1 MARYAGIEFALRHV
15 RVAIVRTSYRR
26 VVVESLLEA
35 PLVEG
40 TSPATTLQNLLGKIR
55 VDGTAVALPG
65 DRCFFRRL
73 EVPVAAAKDL
83 ENVLAF
89 ELESSVPFEMEQ
101 AVYDNRILRAASRAQ
116 HGDDANIVVFAAIA
130 RTEDVRERLELV
142 REAMGREPDS
152 VDPGSITLA
161 NLVSVVPE
169 LGNATNVDGTPAPVA
184 LLELGVERSEL
195 VFIEGGEPAFARM
208 ISRGAQGL
216 PESAPFLARELKQS
230 FAAWR
235 AVGGGP
241 VKALYIS
248 GEGSSARGAAAYF
261 SPILEIPVEQLPKMR
276 VEIAP
281 ADEARL
287 PSFAKPIALALSNE
301 GKSRSLNLRRG
312 PLEAAR
318 SFAFI
323 RERLP
328 LFSGLA
334 AVVLVSFG
342 FSVVAEMRSL
352 TSERALL
359 DQQLEATT
367 KEVFGEPV
375 FDVSVAN
382 ERLKSGATGEDD
394 PYPTVDAFDVMVQ
407 LSKAVPKTV
416 VHDLAELDIA
426 RGHVVLQ
433 GLLPDGIDAQK
444 TAEQIADGLKEN
456 PCFRDV
462 KVLKVTQ
469 AAAEKQ
475 KYVLE
480 LDLRCEDK
488 KKTPATSGSKE
499 PQ

>member
-1 MARYAGIEFALRHV
+1 MARYAGIEFASRHV
-15 RVAIVRTSYRR
+15 RVAVVRTSYRR
-26 VVVESLLEA
+26 VAVESLLEA
-35 PLVEG
+35 PLVDG

-55 VDGTAVALPG
+55 VDATAIALPG

-116 HGDDANIVVFAAIA
+116 QGDEANIVVFAAIA
-130 RTEDVRERLELV
+130 RTEDVRERVELV
-142 REAMGREPDS
+142 REATGREPDA

-161 NLVSVVPE
+161 NLISVVPE
-169 LGNATNVDGTPAPVA
+169 LGGATNLDGSPAPVA
-184 LLELGVERSEL
+184 LLELGIERSEL
-195 VFIEGGEPAFARM
+195 VFLEGGEPAFARM
-208 ISRGAQGL
+208 ISRGAHGL
-216 PESAPFLARELKQS
+216 PDSALFLARELKQS

-248 GEGSSARGAAAYF
+248 GEGSFAAGAAAYF
-261 SPILEIPVEQLPKMR
+261 SPILEIPVEILPRMR
-276 VEIAP
+276 VEVSP

-287 PSFAKPIALALSNE
+287 PAFAKPVALALSNE

-352 TSERALL
+352 SSERALL

-367 KEVFGEPV
+367 KEVFGESIS
-375 FDVSVAN
+375 DVAA
-382 ERLKSGATGEDD
+382 ATKKLESNTSSDED
-394 PYPTVDAFDVMVQ
+394 PYPAVDAFDMMVQ
-407 LSKAVPKTV
+407 LSKAVPKNV
-416 VHDLAELDIA
+416 KHDLAELDIA
-426 RGHVVLQ
+426 RGHVVMQ
-433 GLLPDGIDAQK
+433 GLLPGDIDAQK

-480 LDLRCEDK
+480 LDLRCEEK